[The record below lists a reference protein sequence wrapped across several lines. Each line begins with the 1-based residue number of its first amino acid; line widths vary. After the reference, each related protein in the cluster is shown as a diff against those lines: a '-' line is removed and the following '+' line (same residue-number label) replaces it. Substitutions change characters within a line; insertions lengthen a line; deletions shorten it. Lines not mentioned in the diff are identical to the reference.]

1 VARPE
6 VIQTKV
12 NGFKFTAIHIACY
25 DIYISESWECGTVFG
40 VLWRITREFVR
51 FESVKFI
58 WKKL

>member
-40 VLWRITREFVR
+40 VL
-51 FESVKFI
+51 
-58 WKKL
+58 